1 MNSEREVEVRDDKI
15 VVTLR
20 ELHRGEKTTITGWSA
35 VREDLGLN
43 PHGDQVEGVEL
54 VEQEPVYYEDD
65 DPEDDSTYPRGH
77 TEVVLAFDDEDALK
91 RARDRLADK
100 AAERFEWG
108 ASDAGDVRDFQ
119 SRIPSPYE
127 VSG

>member
-1 MNSEREVEVRDDKI
+1 MTSESEVEVREDKI

-43 PHGDQVEGVEL
+43 AHGDQVEGVEL
-54 VEQEPVYYEDD
+54 IEQEPVYYDDD
-65 DPEDDSTYPRGH
+65 DPEEDYPRGH
-77 TEVVLAFDDEDALK
+77 VEVVLGFDDEDALE
-91 RARDRLADK
+91 RARDRLSEK
-100 AAERFEWG
+100 ATERFEWG
-108 ASDAGDVRDFQ
+108 ASDAGDVQDFQ

-127 VSG
+127 VNS

>member
-1 MNSEREVEVRDDKI
+1 MTSEREVNVRDEKI

-54 VEQEPVYYEDD
+54 IEQEPVYYPDD
-65 DPEDDSTYPRGH
+65 DPEDEDTYPRGH
-77 TEVVLAFDDEDALK
+77 VEVVLGFDDEDALE
-91 RARDRLADK
+91 RARERLSEK
-100 AAERFEWG
+100 ATERFEWG
-108 ASDAGDVRDFQ
+108 ASDADDVRDFQ
-119 SRIPSPYE
+119 SKLPSRYE
-127 VSG
+127 VSA